1 MASCFPGCRFELSA
15 NGMRMVVR
23 AMNDDIQAAGKL
35 LAELR
40 EAYRGL
46 PKHMQERV
54 ANLLR
59 ESAPPERIDEKRTR

>member
-1 MASCFPGCRFELSA
+1 
-15 NGMRMVVR
+15 MRMVVR

>member
-1 MASCFPGCRFELSA
+1 
-15 NGMRMVVR
+15 MVVR
-23 AMNDDIQAAGKL
+23 AMNDDIQGAGKL

-59 ESAPPERIDEKRTR
+59 ESAPPERIDEKRAR

>member
-1 MASCFPGCRFELSA
+1 
-15 NGMRMVVR
+15 
-23 AMNDDIQAAGKL
+23 MNNDIQGAGKL
-35 LAELR
+35 LRELR

-59 ESAPPERIDEKRTR
+59 ESAPEEKIAEKQAS